1 MKTLKE
7 FLLEA
12 DIAINDGKK
21 AWTSQNYVLKYGKRE
36 VNIAQVVTKESLER
50 VALFK
55 LTNDDLKLLKKSGI
69 NPKYVYHG
77 ATKTRDSFIKLDIEN
92 SRITF
97 SQMKEGKVVFNERW
111 EHFKTIS
118 ILNGNEKY
126 FQL

>member
-55 LTNDDLKLLKKSGI
+55 LTNDDLKLLKESGI